1 MTKNPTPDET
11 WHDAAECAQLD
22 PDFPTGVEI
31 EGRKIGLFLQG
42 DAVHAVEDVCPHAYA
57 LLSQGFLEE
66 GVIECP
72 LHAARFEV
80 ATGKCLT
87 EIGQRDLQCFAVRIH
102 EGRVQVQLPAVST
115 P

>member
-1 MTKNPTPDET
+1 MTQSSPADAA
-11 WHDAAECAQLD
+11 WHDAANREQLD

-42 DAVHAVEDVCPHAYA
+42 DTVHAIEDVCPHAYA
-57 LLSQGFLEE
+57 LLSQGFLED

-87 EIGQRDLQCFAVRIH
+87 EIGQRDLQCYAVRIH
-102 EGRVQVQLPAVST
+102 EGRVQVQLPVA
-115 P
+115 